1 MLARDL
7 GDCRDNLRN
16 SQSVFLIV
24 SIKMGIL
31 EVFGVVPVFFALSKN
46 KKNYDFETDFLHI
59 LEYNVSVKWKLNTQ
73 GK

>member
-1 MLARDL
+1 M
-7 GDCRDNLRN
+7 
-16 SQSVFLIV
+16 FLIV
-24 SIKMGIL
+24 PIKMGIL

-59 LEYNVSVKWKLNTQ
+59 QEYNVSAKWKLNTQ